1 MHCITENLSMQD
13 TRRYAQHVWETR
25 VHSDRAGKGKVRVLN
40 IQTENRPKKKR
51 KVSPQVM
58 QQNQGVDNWRQPQP
72 KPPFKRQTP
81 FHSATLNCKVGGKEW
96 SHSKDVITKEEFEMI
111 CRCVIT
117 EVTAFLKDMA
127 SRCSP
132 ESTL

>member
-1 MHCITENLSMQD
+1 MFFVSLPCCISRKLC
-13 TRRYAQHVWETR
+13 
-25 VHSDRAGKGKVRVLN
+25 KVRVLN
-40 IQTENRPKKKR
+40 IQTENRPKKRR

-58 QQNQGVDNWRQPQP
+58 QQNQEGGNWRQPQP
-72 KPPFKRQTP
+72 KPPLKRQTP
-81 FHSATLNCKVGGKEW
+81 FHRATSNCKVGDTEW

-111 CRCVIT
+111 CRCIIT

>member
-1 MHCITENLSMQD
+1 FLIQVARSQILMLTCLRLSI
-13 TRRYAQHVWETR
+13 VN
-25 VHSDRAGKGKVRVLN
+25 KV
-40 IQTENRPKKKR
+40 T
-51 KVSPQVM
+51 PQVM
-58 QQNQGVDNWRQPQP
+58 QQNQGGGNWRQPKDKQP
-72 KPPFKRQTP
+72 VKRQTP
-81 FHSATLNCKVGGKEW
+81 FHSAISNCKVGGKEW

-127 SRCSP
+127 SHCSP